1 MIYLLYGEDEYLRDE
16 TLKKIKKSFGEIQLG
31 INYVQIDENNV
42 SNIISDIQTPAF
54 GFPKKLII
62 AKNTGLFKKKNPLS
76 IKLANFLEENKDNLD
91 DVDIVFIEETVEKNE
106 LYSKIEK
113 IGKVQEFKEQKLPQL
128 IVKVKSIAKAY
139 DVEIKDNIAA
149 YFIECVGTNMSDII
163 NEIRKLIEYAGKGGE
178 IKKEDVDYLCIKKA
192 ESIIFDL
199 TDNLGK
205 KKIKDAIDVLH
216 NLLNAKEPLQRILIM
231 LYNHFKKL
239 YIIKLAEIEN
249 KDVSQSLKLKP
260 NQVFLI
266 NKYKMQAKS
275 FNKEELRSL
284 LDELINIDSSSKSG
298 SLDIEVGLEAVLCKY
313 CS

>member
-16 TLKKIKKSFGEIQLG
+16 AVKKIKKAFGEIQLG

-42 SNIISDIQTPAF
+42 NNIISDIQTPAF
-54 GFPKKLII
+54 GFSKKLII
-62 AKNTGLFKKKNPLS
+62 EKNAGLFKKKNPISL
-76 IKLANFLEENKDNLD
+76 KLAEFLEENKDNLD
-91 DVDIVFIEETVEKNE
+91 DIDIVFIEETVEKNE
-106 LYSKIEK
+106 LYNKIEK
-113 IGKVQEFKEQKLPQL
+113 IGKIQEFKEQKLPQL
-128 IVKVKSIAKAY
+128 ITKVKSIAKAY
-139 DVEIKDNIAA
+139 DVEIKENIAG
-149 YFIECVGTNMSDII
+149 YFIECIGTNMSDII

-178 IKKEDVDYLCIKKA
+178 IKKEDVDNLCIKKS

-205 KKIKDAIDVLH
+205 KKIKDAISVLH
-216 NLLNAKEPLQRILIM
+216 NLINAKEPIQRILIM

-239 YIIKLAEIEN
+239 YIIKLSEIEN
-249 KDVSQSLKLKP
+249 KDASQSLKLKP
-260 NQVFLI
+260 NQAFLL

-284 LDELINIDSSSKSG
+284 LEEMINIDSSSKSG